1 MSTRQPRRDAMK
13 SFALPTPQTQ
23 RALRPWLS
31 WSARSIIGGLV
42 AWEAAGRA
50 LQFPWLP
57 PLTTVLAG
65 AWELIVTGQIVGNLV
80 TSLSSLAMGV
90 AVALAIGV
98 PLGIVMGWYP
108 LIGTTL
114 HPYVDEMLASP
125 SIAFVPIIFI
135 LFGLSPL
142 TRILVVFLFAFFIIV
157 INAESAVRQVDP
169 ALIEMAE
176 VYGARRVQLF
186 SKVVLPDALPLVMAG
201 VRLGVV
207 HGVKGM
213 INGEIFI
220 ALVGLGAMVRAFG
233 GQFDA
238 THVWAIVIIIVVV
251 AQVLSG
257 AIRAID
263 HRLTGWED

>member
-1 MSTRQPRRDAMK
+1 MRSL
-13 SFALPTPQTQ
+13 ALPLQPQ
-23 RALRPWLS
+23 RAVRIRVP

-42 AWEAAGRA
+42 VWEAAGHA

-65 AWELIVTGQIVGNLV
+65 AWELIASGQIIGNLL
-80 TSLSSLAMGV
+80 TSLSALAMGV
-90 AVALAIGV
+90 AVALAVGI
-98 PLGIVMGWYP
+98 PLGLMMGWYP
-108 LIGTTL
+108 AIGMTL
-114 HPYVDEMLASP
+114 DPYVDAMLASP
-125 SIAFVPIIFI
+125 TLAFVPIVFI
-135 LFGLSPL
+135 LFGLSPV
-142 TRILVVFLFAFFIIV
+142 TRILIVFLFAFFIVV
-157 INAESAVRQVDP
+157 INTESAIRQVDP

-176 VYGARRVQLF
+176 VYGARRPQLF
-186 SKVVLPDALPLVMAG
+186 WKVVLPDALPLVMAG

-220 ALVGLGAMVRAFG
+220 ALVGLGAMVRSFG

-238 THVWAIVIIIVVV
+238 VHVWAIVIVIVAV
-251 AQVLSG
+251 AQILSG

-263 HRLTGWED
+263 HRLTGWAD

>member
-1 MSTRQPRRDAMK
+1 MR
-13 SFALPTPQTQ
+13 SFALPTPRTQ
-23 RALRPWLS
+23 RALRLRLS
-31 WSARSIIGGLV
+31 WSARSIIGGLIVWEV
-42 AWEAAGRA
+42 AGHA

-57 PLTTVLAG
+57 PFTAVLAG
-65 AWELIVTGQIVGNLV
+65 AWELIVTGQIIGNLV
-80 TSLSSLAMGV
+80 ISLSSLAMGV
-90 AVALAIGV
+90 VVALAIGV

-108 LIGTTL
+108 VIGTTFD
-114 HPYVDEMLASP
+114 PYVDALLASP
-125 SIAFVPIIFI
+125 SIAFVPIVFI
-135 LFGLSPL
+135 LFGLSPI
-142 TRILVVFLFAFFIIV
+142 TRILIVFLFAFFIIV

-176 VYGARRVQLF
+176 VYGARRAQLF
-186 SKVVLPDALPLVMAG
+186 WKVVLPDALPLVMAG

-238 THVWAIVIIIVVV
+238 MHVWAIVIIIVGV
-251 AQVLSG
+251 AQILSA

-263 HRLTGWED
+263 RRLTSWAD

>member
-1 MSTRQPRRDAMK
+1 MRSLVLPLPSQRDAG
-13 SFALPTPQTQ
+13 P
-23 RALRPWLS
+23 RLS
-31 WSARSIIGGLV
+31 WSARSIIVGLV
-42 AWEAAGRA
+42 LWEAAGRV

-57 PLTTVLAG
+57 PFTSVVAA
-65 AWELIVTGQIVGNLV
+65 AWELIASGQIIGNLMI
-80 TSLSSLAMGV
+80 SLSSLAMGV
-90 AVALAIGV
+90 ALALAIGI
-98 PLGIVMGWYP
+98 PLGTIMGWYP
-108 LIGTTL
+108 AAGLTL
-114 HPYVDEMLASP
+114 DPYVDAMLASP
-125 SIAFVPIIFI
+125 TIAFVPIVFI

-157 INAESAVRQVDP
+157 INTESAIRQIDP

-176 VYGARRVQLF
+176 VYGARRAQLF
-186 SKVVLPDALPLVMAG
+186 WKVVLPDALPLVMAG

-220 ALVGLGAMVRAFG
+220 ALVGLGAMVRSFG

-238 THVWAIVIIIVVV
+238 VHVWAIVAIIVAV
-251 AQVLSG
+251 AQILSG

-263 HRLTGWED
+263 HRLTGWTD

>member
-1 MSTRQPRRDAMK
+1 MRSLALTIPRA
-13 SFALPTPQTQ
+13 Q
-23 RALRPWLS
+23 RAVGLGLS
-31 WSARSIIGGLV
+31 WGARSILGGLV
-42 AWEAAGRA
+42 VWEAAGHVLR
-50 LQFPWLP
+50 FPWLP

-65 AWELIVTGQIVGNLV
+65 AWELIASGQIIGNLAI
-80 TSLSSLAMGV
+80 SLSSLAIGV

-98 PLGIVMGWYP
+98 PLGLVMGWYP
-108 LIGTTL
+108 VIGVTL
-114 HPYVDEMLASP
+114 DPYVDAMLASP
-125 SIAFVPIIFI
+125 SIAFVPIVFT
-135 LFGLSPL
+135 LFGLSPV
-142 TRILVVFLFAFFIIV
+142 TRILIVFLFAFFIIV
-157 INAESAVRQVDP
+157 INVESAVRQVDP

-176 VYGARRVQLF
+176 VYGAGRAQLF
-186 SKVVLPDALPLVMAG
+186 WKVVLPDALPLVMAG

-238 THVWAIVIIIVVV
+238 VHVWAIVIIIVAV

-263 HRLTGWED
+263 RRLTGWAD

>member
-1 MSTRQPRRDAMK
+1 MRSLVLPAPRA
-13 SFALPTPQTQ
+13 Q
-23 RALRPWLS
+23 RGVRVGLS
-31 WSARSIIGGLV
+31 WSALSILGGIV
-42 AWEAAGRA
+42 AWEAVGQVLR
-50 LQFPWLP
+50 FPWLP
-57 PLTTVLAG
+57 PLTTVLAA
-65 AWELIVTGQIVGNLV
+65 AWELIATGQIIGNLLI
-80 TSLSSLAMGV
+80 SLSSLAMGV
-90 AVALAIGV
+90 GVALAIGV
-98 PLGIVMGWYP
+98 PLGLLMGWYP
-108 LIGTTL
+108 IAGVTL
-114 HPYVDEMLASP
+114 DPYVDAMLASP
-125 SIAFVPIIFI
+125 SIAFVPIAFV
-135 LFGLSPL
+135 LFGLSPV

-176 VYGARRVQLF
+176 VYGARRPQLF
-186 SKVVLPDALPLVMAG
+186 WKVVLPDALPLVMAG

-238 THVWAIVIIIVVV
+238 AHVWAIVIIIVAV

-257 AIRAID
+257 TIRVID
-263 HRLTGWED
+263 RRLTGWTD